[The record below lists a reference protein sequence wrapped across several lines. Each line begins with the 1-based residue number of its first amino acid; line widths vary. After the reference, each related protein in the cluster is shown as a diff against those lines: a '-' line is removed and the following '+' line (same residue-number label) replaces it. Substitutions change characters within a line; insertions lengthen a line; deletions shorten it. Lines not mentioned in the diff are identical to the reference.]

1 VCILARAPG
10 GQMRGAATKAMSDIV
25 EERQR
30 SRCPPAAA
38 PLRAAA
44 RRLAGCVARSLH
56 TAAGMLVA
64 RALPAGLGASSK
76 MVKLFLRE
84 PLAKA
89 LAGGER
95 KRTPGI
101 VQHEFAPAAA
111 GVRGDPATPAGVR
124 IVVPLLPG
132 SSLRS
137 PPANPVG
144 AEYVIVFMK
153 SCSKAQQSMAL
164 GE

>member
-1 VCILARAPG
+1 
-10 GQMRGAATKAMSDIV
+10 MRGAATKAMSDIV

-30 SRCPPAAA
+30 SRCPPSAA

-64 RALPAGLGASSK
+64 RA
-76 MVKLFLRE
+76 
-84 PLAKA
+84 LAKA